1 MATSGSKL
9 LAAANVG
16 LAAGI
21 GIGLLIAPQKGSKTR
36 KRVKKKILQ
45 MADYLEDELNGKL
58 HDLKEGLEGL
68 TGDKSEKQ

>member
-9 LAAANVG
+9 LAAAIVG

-21 GIGLLIAPQKGSKTR
+21 GIGLLIAPEKGSKTR

-45 MADYLEDELNGKL
+45 MADYLEDEMSGKL

-68 TGDKSEKQ
+68 TGERGEKQ

>member
-9 LAAANVG
+9 LAAAIVG

>member
-1 MATSGSKL
+1 M
-9 LAAANVG
+9 LAAAIVG